1 VTAESQGSEA
11 LGGVQIVFQ
20 LPYHVDESIDFET
33 LGGEIEHIFA
43 AGADG
48 LVMAMVTEVLRLSES
63 ERHEVARF
71 CCEAA
76 GGRGPVVVSVGS
88 ESTRGACELAE
99 QAESVGAAAV
109 MAIPPVSIGVDEGQ
123 LSSYYERILQAI
135 SLPVIIQ
142 DASGYVGR
150 PMSIELQAG
159 LMDRFGADRVLFKPE
174 ANPIGPRL
182 TALREATRGRARV
195 FEGSAGIALLDSYR
209 RGVVGTMPGADLVEP
224 LVSFWRALE
233 AGDWERATEISEP
246 LTSLVMLQESLDSFI
261 AVEKHILVR
270 KGVFR
275 NEVIRGPVGFVLDEE
290 TRAEVDRRYERLM
303 QVVGSGPATGRV

>member
-1 VTAESQGSEA
+1 MTAESPQMPA
-11 LGGVQIVFQ
+11 LHGVQIVFQ
-20 LPYHVDESIDFET
+20 LPYHADESIDYET
-33 LGGEIEHIFA
+33 LGREIDHIFV

-48 LVMAMVTEVLRLSES
+48 LVMAMVTEVLRLSET

-71 CCEAA
+71 TCEAA
-76 GGRGPVVVSVGS
+76 VGRGPVVVSVGA
-88 ESTRGACELAE
+88 ESTRGACEFAVG
-99 QAESVGAAAV
+99 AESAGASAV
-109 MAIPPVSIGVDEGQ
+109 MAIPPVSIGVDEEQ
-123 LSSYYERILQAI
+123 LRNYYEHILQAI

-159 LMDRFGADRVLFKPE
+159 LMENWGADRVLFKPE

-182 TALREATRGRARV
+182 TALRDATGGQARV
-195 FEGSAGIALLDSYR
+195 FEGSGGIALLDSYR

-224 LVSFWRALE
+224 LVAFWQALE
-233 AGDWERATEISEP
+233 AGDWDLATSISEP

-270 KGVFR
+270 KGVFA

-290 TRAEVDRRYERLM
+290 TRAEVDRRYDRLM
-303 QVVGSGPATGRV
+303 AVLD

>member
-1 VTAESQGSEA
+1 MTAESPQMQA
-11 LGGVQIVFQ
+11 LHGVQIVFQ
-20 LPYHVDESIDFET
+20 LPYHADESIDYET
-33 LGGEIEHIFA
+33 LGREIDHIFV

-48 LVMAMVTEVLRLSES
+48 LVMAMVTEVLRLSET

-71 CCEAA
+71 TCEAA
-76 GGRGPVVVSVGS
+76 AGRGPVVVSVGA
-88 ESTRGACELAE
+88 ESTRGACEFAVG
-99 QAESVGAAAV
+99 AESVGASAV
-109 MAIPPVSIGVDEGQ
+109 MAIPPVSIGVDEDQ
-123 LSSYYERILQAI
+123 LRNYYEHILQAI

-159 LMDRFGADRVLFKPE
+159 LMENWGADRVLFKPE

-182 TALREATRGRARV
+182 TALRDATGGQARV
-195 FEGSAGIALLDSYR
+195 FEGSGGIALLDSYR

-224 LVSFWRALE
+224 LVAFWRALE
-233 AGDWERATEISEP
+233 AGDWDRATSISEP

-270 KGVFR
+270 KGVFA

-290 TRAEVDRRYERLM
+290 TRAEVDRRYDRLM
-303 QVVGSGPATGRV
+303 AVLG

>member
-1 VTAESQGSEA
+1 MTAESPQMQA
-11 LGGVQIVFQ
+11 LHGVQIVFQ
-20 LPYHVDESIDFET
+20 LPYHADESIDYET
-33 LGGEIEHIFA
+33 LGREIDHIFV

-48 LVMAMVTEVLRLSES
+48 LVMAMVTEVLRLSET

-71 CCEAA
+71 TCEAA
-76 GGRGPVVVSVGS
+76 AGRGPVVVSVGA
-88 ESTRGACELAE
+88 ESTRGACEFAVG
-99 QAESVGAAAV
+99 AESVGASAV
-109 MAIPPVSIGVDEGQ
+109 MAIPPVSIGVDEDQ
-123 LSSYYERILQAI
+123 LRNYYEHILQAI

-159 LMDRFGADRVLFKPE
+159 LMENWGADRVLFKPE

-182 TALREATRGRARV
+182 TALRDATGGQARV
-195 FEGSAGIALLDSYR
+195 FEGSGGIALLDSYR

-224 LVSFWRALE
+224 LVAFWQALE
-233 AGDWERATEISEP
+233 AGDWDRATSISEP

-270 KGVFR
+270 KGVFA

-290 TRAEVDRRYERLM
+290 TRAEVDRRYDRLLA
-303 QVVGSGPATGRV
+303 VLD

>member
-1 VTAESQGSEA
+1 MSTESQSGDA

-20 LPYHVDESIDFET
+20 LPYHADESIDFDT
-33 LGGEIEHIFA
+33 LGLEIDHVFA

-48 LVMAMVTEVLRLSES
+48 LVMAMVTEVLRLTEA
-63 ERHEVARF
+63 ERHEVAGF
-71 CCEAA
+71 TCQAAA
-76 GGRGPVVVSVGS
+76 GRGSVVVSVGA
-88 ESTRGACELAE
+88 ESTRGACGLAE

-109 MAIPPVSIGVDEGQ
+109 MAIPPVSIGVDEDQ

-224 LVSFWRALE
+224 LVAFWRALV

-270 KGVFR
+270 KGVFS

-303 QVVGSGPATGRV
+303 AVVG

>member
-1 VTAESQGSEA
+1 MTAESPQMQA
-11 LGGVQIVFQ
+11 LHGVQIVFQ
-20 LPYHVDESIDFET
+20 LPYHADESIDYET
-33 LGGEIEHIFA
+33 LGREIDHIFV

-48 LVMAMVTEVLRLSES
+48 LVMAMVTEVLRLSET

-71 CCEAA
+71 TCEAA
-76 GGRGPVVVSVGS
+76 VGRGPVVVSVGA
-88 ESTRGACELAE
+88 ESTRGACEFAVG
-99 QAESVGAAAV
+99 AESVGASAV
-109 MAIPPVSIGVDEGQ
+109 MAIPPVSIGVDEEQ
-123 LSSYYERILQAI
+123 LRNYYEHILQAI

-159 LMDRFGADRVLFKPE
+159 LMENWGADRVLFKPE

-182 TALREATRGRARV
+182 TALRDATGGQARV
-195 FEGSAGIALLDSYR
+195 FEGSGGIALLDSYR

-224 LVSFWRALE
+224 LVAFWRALE
-233 AGDWERATEISEP
+233 AGDWDRATSISEP

-270 KGVFR
+270 KGVFA

-290 TRAEVDRRYERLM
+290 TRAEVDRRYDRLM
-303 QVVGSGPATGRV
+303 AVLD